1 MNNTLLIV
9 GYVAVMLI
17 AFTPTMLSQR
27 KRKKQQQELMDGL
40 TVGDQVTTI
49 GGLIGTLVKINTE
62 LNTVEIQVDKGVR
75 LTYLTSSIASSK
87 KL

>member
-1 MNNTLLIV
+1 MNSTLLII
-9 GYVAVMLI
+9 GYIAVMLI

-75 LTYLTSSIASSK
+75 LTYLKSSIASSK
-87 KL
+87 KQ

>member
-49 GGLIGTLVKINTE
+49 GGLIGTLVKINTK
-62 LNTVEIQVDKGVR
+62 LKTMKIKVDKGVR
-75 LTYLTSSIASSK
+75 LTYLKPSIVSSK
-87 KL
+87 NQ